1 MSRVKLTAQLRRFL
15 ITGVSATLIDSTV
28 YSLMLY
34 LGMGFSPAKACGF
47 IAAVAFAYNGH
58 RRWTFSTHGSK
69 KRIAGF
75 AGLYVTTFV
84 INNVT
89 NTLMLE
95 LYGKEEKIDIA
106 IAFIVATGITA
117 IVNFTMM
124 KFFIFRPKK
133 TGTAVAESEPG
144 TGNNFPE

>member
-1 MSRVKLTAQLRRFL
+1 MSQIKLSAQLRRFL
-15 ITGVSATLIDSTV
+15 ITGASATIIDSTV
-28 YSLMLY
+28 YSLMLF
-34 LGMGFSPAKACGF
+34 LGLGFSPAKACGF

-58 RRWTFSTHGSK
+58 RRWTFSTHGSR

-95 LYGKEEKIDIA
+95 IYGKEDKLDIA
-106 IAFIVATGITA
+106 IAFVVATGVTA

-124 KFFIFRPKK
+124 KFFIFRPARPR
-133 TGTAVAESEPG
+133 TSIAED
-144 TGNNFPE
+144 

>member
-1 MSRVKLTAQLRRFL
+1 MSQVKLTAQLRRFL
-15 ITGVSATLIDSTV
+15 ITGISATIIDSSV
-28 YSLMLY
+28 YSLMLF
-34 LGMGFSPAKACGF
+34 LGMDFSPAKACGF

-58 RRWTFSTHGSK
+58 RRWTFNSHGSR
-69 KRIAGF
+69 KRMAGF

-95 LYGKEEKIDIA
+95 LYGKEEKLDIA
-106 IAFIVATGITA
+106 AAFVVATGITA

-124 KFFIFRPKK
+124 KFFIFRPVK
-133 TGTAVAESEPG
+133 PG
-144 TGNNFPE
+144 TVAAEESDSL

>member
-1 MSRVKLTAQLRRFL
+1 MSQLKLSAQLRRFL
-15 ITGVSATLIDSTV
+15 VTGVGATIIDSIV
-28 YSLMLY
+28 YSLMLS
-34 LGMGFSPAKACGF
+34 LGLDFSPAKACGF

-58 RRWTFSTHGSK
+58 RRWTFNTHGSK

-75 AGLYVTTFV
+75 AGLYVTTFI

-95 LYGKEEKIDIA
+95 LYGKENKVDIA
-106 IAFIVATGITA
+106 IAFVVATGITA

-124 KFFIFRPKK
+124 KFFIFRPKRPQP
-133 TGTAVAESEPG
+133 TIVED
-144 TGNNFPE
+144 

>member
-1 MSRVKLTAQLRRFL
+1 MSQIKLTAQLRRFL
-15 ITGVSATLIDSTV
+15 ITGISATLIDSSV

-34 LGMGFSPAKACGF
+34 LGMDFSPAKAIGF

-58 RRWTFSTHGSK
+58 RRWTFSTHGSR

-84 INNVT
+84 INNIT

-95 LYGKEEKIDIA
+95 LYGKEDKLDIA
-106 IAFIVATGITA
+106 LAFVVATGITA
-117 IVNFTMM
+117 IVNFTML

-133 TGTAVAESEPG
+133 PIPVQE
-144 TGNNFPE
+144 

>member
-1 MSRVKLTAQLRRFL
+1 MSQIKLTAQLRRFL
-15 ITGVSATLIDSTV
+15 ITGISATLIDSSV

-34 LGMGFSPAKACGF
+34 LGMDFSPAKAFGF

-58 RRWTFSTHGSK
+58 RRWTFSTHGSR

-84 INNVT
+84 INNIT

-95 LYGKEEKIDIA
+95 LYGKEDKLDIA
-106 IAFIVATGITA
+106 LAFVVATGITA
-117 IVNFTMM
+117 IVNFTML

-133 TGTAVAESEPG
+133 PIPVQE
-144 TGNNFPE
+144 